1 MNRILNGYC
10 RLLDA
15 LTALSLAIMVV
26 LVFGN
31 VVLRYV
37 FNSGL
42 MMSEEMSRWFFVW
55 MIFLGAVAALQENGH
70 LGTDFLIARLPLIGK
85 RICAAIAQTS
95 MLYVSW
101 LLVSG
106 SWDQVKINAD
116 VTAPVTGASM
126 GIFYAS
132 GVVFAASACVILAVQ
147 LWRTLSGRATE
158 EDLVMFTESEDLA
171 KLREQE
177 KHAAADAAA
186 ASPVLER

>member
-15 LTALSLAIMVV
+15 ITAFCLAAMVV

-42 MMSEEMSRWFFVW
+42 MISEEMSRWFFVW
-55 MIFLGAVAALQENGH
+55 MIFLGAIAALQENGH
-70 LGTDFLIARLPLIGK
+70 LGTDFLIARLPLVGK
-85 RICAAIAQTS
+85 RICAALAQTG

-101 LLVSG
+101 LLASG
-106 SWDQVKINAD
+106 GWDQMKINAE
-116 VTAPVTGASM
+116 VTAPVSGASM

-132 GVVFAASACVILAVQ
+132 GVVFAVSAFLILLVQ
-147 LWRTLSGRATE
+147 LWRTLSGRAKE
-158 EDLVMFTESEDLA
+158 QDLVMFTESEDLA
-171 KLREQE
+171 KVRDHQV
-177 KHAAADAAA
+177 A
-186 ASPVLER
+186 ASAAPALKR